1 MADNQEKKYWKHFF
15 DQGSSINWVGCHEEN
30 EEEDSNGVRRKSGTQ
45 GDVAIF
51 LLRTQLNLV
60 KCPSNDTNLAIL
72 LVKLLSVTSL
82 LRSDFK
88 EEFPL

>member
-1 MADNQEKKYWKHFF
+1 MEKFSVKEAA
-15 DQGSSINWVGCHEEN
+15 QIGLVGHEEDG
-30 EEEDSNGVRRKSGTQ
+30 EEDLNGVRRKSGTQ

-51 LLRTQLNLV
+51 LLRTQPNLV
-60 KCPSNDTNLAIL
+60 KCPCNDTNLAIL